1 MIDIITYWVAVT
13 LVCTPLVAVFGF
25 IICSILSIEVSRITQ
40 GRVKVLEDFFGK
52 VWDQR
57 IPFFGVVIML
67 IVFIVAAS
75 QFILLT
81 VAGDRHF
88 IGLSI
93 PEVIHIWALWLQPH
107 MWWVILIMLY
117 IFSSKYLIRLFSFIL
132 NMKEKLDKL

>member
-40 GRVKVLEDFFGK
+40 GRVKVLEDFFDK

-75 QFILLT
+75 QVI
-81 VAGDRHF
+81 VMNGDRHL
-88 IGLSI
+88 IELSI

-117 IFSSKYLIRLFSFIL
+117 IFSSKYLIRLFSFL
-132 NMKEKLDKL
+132 FNMKEKLDKL

>member
-1 MIDIITYWVAVT
+1 MIYIITYWVAVT

-25 IICSILSIEVSRITQ
+25 IICSILNKEVSRITQ

-52 VWDQR
+52 VWDWR
-57 IPFFGVVIML
+57 VPFFGVVIML

-75 QFILLT
+75 QII
-81 VAGDRHF
+81 VMNGDRHL
-88 IGLSI
+88 IELSI

-117 IFSSKYLIRLFSFIL
+117 IFSSKYLIRLFSFL
-132 NMKEKLDKL
+132 FNMKEKLDKL